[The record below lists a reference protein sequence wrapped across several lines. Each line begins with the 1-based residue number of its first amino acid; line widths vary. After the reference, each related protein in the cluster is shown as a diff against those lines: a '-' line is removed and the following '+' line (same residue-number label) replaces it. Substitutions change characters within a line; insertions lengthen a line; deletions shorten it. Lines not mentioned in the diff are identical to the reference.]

1 MASAVDIADS
11 ALAEEGA
18 RLVEWAETQMPVL
31 ARIRERFER
40 ERPLDGIRLGAC
52 LHITAET
59 ANLMRALAAGGADVA
74 LCASNPLSTQDA
86 VAAAL
91 VETYDTQ
98 VHAIHGEDL
107 GTYGR
112 HIDAVCD
119 HAPQV
124 TMDDGA
130 DLIGALHG
138 SRRDQL
144 EAVIGG
150 TEETTTGAIRARA
163 LAAQQDLAYPVIA
176 VGESKTQ
183 RLFDTRYGTGQSTLD
198 GILRATNV
206 LIAGRTVA
214 VIGFGWCG
222 KGVALRAKG
231 LGASVIVCE
240 VDPQA
245 ALEAAME
252 GFDVMPAIEA
262 AARADVIVT
271 VTGNRDAV
279 SGEMYDVMGDGT
291 IICNAGHFDIEI
303 NKGDLE
309 DRAAERAEVR
319 PLVERFTMSDGRRIH
334 LLADGRLV
342 NLSAA
347 EGHPAAVM
355 DISFASQ
362 ALAVEHLVKHGAEM
376 EHRVHGVPRA
386 IDAAIASLKLESLR
400 VRIDELSEAQRNYL
414 TSWDQGA

>member
-1 MASAVDIADS
+1 MAQAVDIADV
-11 ALAEEGA
+11 ALADSGV
-18 RLVEWAETQMPVL
+18 RRVEWAETQMPVL

-40 ERPLDGIRLGAC
+40 ERPLDGIRIGAC

-59 ANLMRALAAGGADVA
+59 ANLMRALAAGGAEVA
-74 LCASNPLSTQDA
+74 LCASNPLSTQDT

-91 VETYDTQ
+91 VEEYDTQ
-98 VHAIHGEDL
+98 VYAIHGEDL
-107 GTYGR
+107 ATYGQ
-112 HIDAVCD
+112 HIEAVCD
-119 HAPQV
+119 LGPQI

-138 SRRDQL
+138 ARSELLAD
-144 EAVIGG
+144 VIGG
-150 TEETTTGAIRARA
+150 TEETTTGVIRAKA
-163 LAAQQDLAYPVIA
+163 LASAGELAYPVVAI
-176 VGESKTQ
+176 GESQMQ

-206 LIAGRTVA
+206 LIAGRTVV

-231 LGASVIVCE
+231 LGANVIVCE
-240 VDPQA
+240 IDPQA

-252 GFDVMPAIEA
+252 GFEVMPAVEA

-279 SGEMYDVMGDGT
+279 SGAMYDAMGDGT

-303 NKGDLE
+303 NKPDLE
-309 DRAAERAEVR
+309 ERAAEHSEVR
-319 PLVERFTMSDGRRIH
+319 PLVERYTMNDGRRIH

-355 DISFASQ
+355 DISFAAQ
-362 ALAVEHLVKHGAEM
+362 ALAVEHLVKFGVGM
-376 EHRVHGVPRA
+376 EHRVHPVPAA

-400 VRIDELSEAQRNYL
+400 VRIDELSDAQRNYL
-414 TSWDQGA
+414 TSWT